1 MGIKKTE
8 EEARRFARAIA
19 SDLSLYN
26 EEKIVKGVTDD
37 NLFVTLSEEIEE
49 GRALFKKDVIP
60 DLYSKNFY
68 DRALVDI
75 LVKAKGHLKSKM
87 W

>member
-1 MGIKKTE
+1 MAIKKTE

-26 EEKIVKGVTDD
+26 TEKIEKGIKEDS
-37 NLFVTLSEEIEE
+37 LFETLAEEIEE
-49 GRALFKKDVIP
+49 GRSHFKKEVIP
-60 DLYSKNFY
+60 ELYGKNFY
-68 DRALVDI
+68 DRAIVDI
-75 LVKAKGHLKSKM
+75 VLRSKAHLPSKI